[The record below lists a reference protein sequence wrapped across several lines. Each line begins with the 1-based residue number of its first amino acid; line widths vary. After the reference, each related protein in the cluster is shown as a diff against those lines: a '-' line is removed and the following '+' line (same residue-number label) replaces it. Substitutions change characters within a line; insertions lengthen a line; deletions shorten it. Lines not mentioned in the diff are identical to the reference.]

1 MGRLM
6 SIDFGR
12 RRCGIAATDPL
23 RIVANGVA
31 TVQTA
36 TLIDYVRRYISSE
49 GVDAVIVG
57 YPTDMKGEASESV
70 RYLTPVINR
79 LRKEIAPVPV
89 IFYDERFTSVLAHKA
104 MLDGGMKKMDRRDK
118 AIVDEIS
125 ATIIL
130 NDFLQSRAYIDFQN
144 EQSNN
149 RKI

>member
-1 MGRLM
+1 M

-12 RRCGIAATDPL
+12 RRCGIAVTDSL
-23 RIVANGVA
+23 RIVANGLTTVA
-31 TVQTA
+31 TGE
-36 TLIDYVRRYISSE
+36 LIDYVRRYVAAE
-49 GVDAVIVG
+49 KVDAVIVG
-57 YPTDMKGEASESV
+57 YPTTMRGEASESV
-70 RYLTPVINR
+70 KYLTPVINR
-79 LRKEIAPVPV
+79 LRKDIAPVKV

-130 NDFLQSRAYIDFQN
+130 NDFLQSRAYVEFQN

-149 RKI
+149 HDI